1 MQSTKIK
8 NFLRPNNFLI
18 FNFIR
23 YSTGY
28 VYLDVKLYLNLITI
42 NYNMENIT
50 KTFKYVDYL
59 WDKAKAA
66 SFGDNQVELFLY
78 RSNILGADLRITNY
92 GGGNTSCKTIEKDPL
107 TNKEVE
113 VMWVKGSGG
122 DIGTLTRSGIAGLYT
137 GRLRDLKNVYQGLHD
152 EDRMVG
158 LFNHCIYDL
167 DSKAPSIDTPLHG
180 LLPFAHIDHLH
191 PDALIA
197 VAAAKDSEKVTKEI
211 WGDTMGWVP
220 WQKPG
225 FDLGLQLEKCLA
237 ENPGIRGIVLGS
249 HGLFTWGDTSYECY
263 MNSLEVI
270 EMASEYIEQK
280 LEEQGEVFGG
290 QKVESLPKEERL
302 EKAAQIM
309 PLLRGLA
316 SSENRMIGHFTD
328 TDVVMQ
334 YINSNDLERL
344 APMGTSCPDHF
355 LRTKIQP
362 LVLDLD
368 KNEDLSDADAILSKL
383 EPAFAAYRQEYVD
396 YYNTCKRDNSPAIRD
411 ANPVIIIYPGV
422 GMFSFAKNK
431 QTTRVASEFYIN
443 AINVMRGAE
452 AITEYT
458 SLPRQEAFDIEYWL
472 LEEAKLQRMPKEKP
486 LSRKVALVTG
496 AGGGIGKAIAD
507 KLAAEGA
514 NVVLTDINE
523 DALVEANGTYARD
536 VSTYALCDVTNT
548 DSIANAYK
556 KAILEFGGVDMIIH
570 SAGLAISKPLTDT
583 TDKDWNILQSILVK
597 GQFDLAKQFAVI
609 VRKQGLGGD
618 YIAIASKNGLV
629 AGPNNVAYGTA
640 KAAQQHMVRLLAAE
654 LAKDKVRVNTVN
666 PDGVIV
672 GSKIW
677 EGAWAEGRAKANGIT
692 VEELP
697 AFYAK
702 RNLLHEI
709 ITPDDIAN
717 GVFSLVGILDKST
730 GNIINVDG
738 GMANAFVR

>member
-1 MQSTKIK
+1 MILNDIK
-8 NFLRPNNFLI
+8 MKPE
-18 FNFIR
+18 
-23 YSTGY
+23 
-28 VYLDVKLYLNLITI
+28 D
-42 NYNMENIT
+42 
-50 KTFKYVDYL
+50 FKYVNYL
-59 WDKAKAA
+59 WDEDKAK
-66 SFGDNQVELFLY
+66 SFGDNQVDLFLY

-107 TNKEVE
+107 TNEEVE

-122 DIGTLTRSGIAGLYT
+122 DIGTLTRKGIAGLYT
-137 GRLRDLKNVYQGLHD
+137 GRLRDLKNVYEGLHD

-180 LLPFAHIDHLH
+180 LLPFKHIDHLH

-225 FDLGLQLEKCLA
+225 FDLALQLEKCLND
-237 ENPGIRGIVLGS
+237 NPGIRGIVLGS

-270 EMASEYIEQK
+270 EMASDFIAKKIEANGQ
-280 LEEQGEVFGG
+280 VFGG
-290 QKVESLPKEERL
+290 QKVQSLPADERKEQ
-302 EKAAQIM
+302 AAKLM
-309 PLLRGLA
+309 PTLRGLC
-316 SSENRMIGHFTD
+316 SSENGMIGHFTD
-328 TDVVMQ
+328 TDVVME
-334 YINSNDLERL
+334 YINSNDLEKL

-362 LVLDLD
+362 LVLSLSP
-368 KNEDLSDADAILSKL
+368 NEDLTDQDAILAKL
-383 EPAFAAYRQEYVD
+383 EPAFEAYREEYKQ
-396 YYNTCKRDNSPAIRD
+396 YYENCKHDNSPAMRD
-411 ANPVIIIYPGV
+411 PNPVIIIYPGV

-458 SLPRQEAFDIEYWL
+458 SLPRQEAFNIEYWL

-514 NVVLTDINE
+514 NVVLTDIAE
-523 DALVEANGTYARD
+523 DRLKEAVATYPGDTA
-536 VSTYALCDVTNT
+536 SYAVCDVTSSE
-548 DSIANAYK
+548 SIASAYK
-556 KAILEFGGVDMIIH
+556 SAILDFGGIDIVVH
-570 SAGLAISKPLTDT
+570 SAGLAISKALADT
-583 TDKDWNILQSILVK
+583 TEKDWDILQNVLVK
-597 GQFDLAKQFAVI
+597 GQFDLSKQAVAI
-609 VRKQGLGGD
+609 MRKQNLGGNL
-618 YIAIASKNGLV
+618 IFIASKNGLV
-629 AGPNNVAYGTA
+629 SGPNNVGYGTA
-640 KAAQQHMVRLLAAE
+640 KAAQQHMSRLLAAE
-654 LAKDKVRVNTVN
+654 LGGDGIRVNVVN

-677 EGAWAEGRAKANGIT
+677 EGEWAEGRAKAYGIT

-697 AFYAK
+697 AHYAK
-702 RNLLHEI
+702 RNLLNEI
-709 ITPDDIAN
+709 IYPEDIAN
-717 GVFSLVGILDKST
+717 GVFSLAAILDKST

>member
-1 MQSTKIK
+1 MD
-8 NFLRPNNFLI
+8 NL
-18 FNFIR
+18 
-23 YSTGY
+23 
-28 VYLDVKLYLNLITI
+28 VKQ
-42 NYNMENIT
+42 
-50 KTFKYVDYL
+50 FKHVNYL
-59 WDKAKAA
+59 WDENKVEEI
-66 SFGDNQVELFLY
+66 GDDQVALFLY

-107 TNKEVE
+107 TGDNVE

-122 DIGTLTRSGIAGLYT
+122 DIGTLTRAGIAGLYT
-137 GRLRDLKNVYQGLHD
+137 DRLRDLKNVYGGLED

-167 DSKAPSIDTPLHG
+167 NSKAPSIDTPLHG

-197 VAAAKDSEKVTKEI
+197 VAAAEDSEKVTKEI

-220 WQKPG
+220 WQRPG

-237 ENPGIRGIVLGS
+237 DNPGIRGIVLGS

-263 MNSLEVI
+263 INSLEVI
-270 EMASEYIEQK
+270 EMASKYIENK
-280 LEEQGEVFGG
+280 IAEKGSVFGG
-290 QKVESLPKEERL
+290 QKIESLPQAERL
-302 EKAAQIM
+302 EKAAQLM
-309 PLLRGLA
+309 PLLRGLC
-316 SSENRMIGHFTD
+316 SSENRMIGHFSD
-328 TDVVMQ
+328 TDVVLE

-362 LVLDLD
+362 LVLTLD
-368 KNEDLSDADAILSKL
+368 KDEDLSDSEAVLKKL
-383 EPAFAAYRQEYVD
+383 EPAFEAYRQEYAN
-396 YYNTCKRDNSPAIRD
+396 YYNTCKKDNSPAMRD

-452 AITEYT
+452 AISSYT

-472 LEEAKLQRMPKEKP
+472 LEEAKLQRMPKEQP
-486 LSRKVALVTG
+486 LSRKVAFVTG

-523 DALVEANGTYARD
+523 ESLEEAQATYKRD
-536 VSTYALCDVTNT
+536 IATTAICDVTNT
-548 DSIANAYK
+548 DSIASAYK
-556 KAILEFGGVDMIIH
+556 KACLEFGGIDIVVH
-570 SAGLAISKPLTDT
+570 SAGLAISKALEDT
-583 TDKDWNILQSILVK
+583 TDKDWDILQNILVK
-597 GQFDLAKQFAVI
+597 GQFNLAKLSTTI
-609 VRKQGLGGD
+609 MRKQNLGGD
-618 YIAIASKNGLV
+618 FISIASKNGLV

-640 KAAQQHMVRLLAAE
+640 KASQQHMARLLAAE
-654 LAKDKVRVNTVN
+654 LAKDKIRVNTVN

-702 RNLLHEI
+702 RNLLNEI
-709 ITPDDIAN
+709 ITPVDIAN
-717 GVFSLVGILDKST
+717 GVFALVGVLDKST

>member
-1 MQSTKIK
+1 
-8 NFLRPNNFLI
+8 
-18 FNFIR
+18 
-23 YSTGY
+23 
-28 VYLDVKLYLNLITI
+28 
-42 NYNMENIT
+42 MENV

-59 WDKAKAA
+59 WDENKAA
-66 SFGDNQVELFLY
+66 SLGDDQVALFLY

-107 TNKEVE
+107 TNEEVE

-122 DIGTLTRSGIAGLYT
+122 DIGTLTRKGIAGLYT
-137 GRLRDLKNVYQGLHD
+137 ERLRNLKNVYGGLAD

-158 LFNHCIYDL
+158 LFDHCIFDL

-180 LLPFAHIDHLH
+180 LLPFKHIDHLH

-197 VAAAKDSEKVTKEI
+197 VAAAKDSEKITKEI

-220 WQKPG
+220 WQRPG

-237 ENPGIRGIVLGS
+237 DNPGIRGIVLGS

-270 EMASEYIEQK
+270 ETASEYIAK
-280 LEEQGEVFGG
+280 KIEENGQVFGG
-290 QKVESLPKEERL
+290 QKVESLPADERKN
-302 EKAAQIM
+302 KAAQLM

-316 SSENRMIGHFTD
+316 SSENRMVGHFTD
-328 TDVVMQ
+328 SDVVLE

-344 APMGTSCPDHF
+344 APLGTSCPDHF

-362 LVLDLD
+362 LVLTLE
-368 KNEDLSDADAILSKL
+368 KNEDLTDSKAILEKL
-383 EPAFAAYRQEYVD
+383 NPLFEQYRQEYKE
-396 YYNTCKRDNSPAIRD
+396 YYETCKHPNSPAMRD
-411 ANPVIIIYPGV
+411 PNPVIIIYPGV
-422 GMFSFAKNK
+422 GMFSFSKDK
-431 QTTRVASEFYIN
+431 QTTRVANEFYVN

-452 AITEYT
+452 AISEYT

-486 LSRKVALVTG
+486 LSRKVAIVTG
-496 AGGGIGKAIAD
+496 AGGGIGQAIAD
-507 KLAAEGA
+507 KMVAEGA
-514 NVVLTDINE
+514 VVVFTDLNQ
-523 DALVEANGTYARD
+523 EAVDSVTSKYSKDQA
-536 VSTYALCDVTNT
+536 VAVPCDVT
-548 DSIANAYK
+548 SEEAIANAFK
-556 KAILEFGGVDMIIH
+556 EAVLAFGGVDIIVH
-570 SAGLAISKPLTDT
+570 SAGLAISKSLEDT
-583 TDKDWNILQSILVK
+583 TTKDWDLLENVLVK
-597 GQFDLAKQFAVI
+597 GQFMMAKSGAEI
-609 VRKQGLGGD
+609 LKKQNLGGD
-618 YIAIASKNGLV
+618 IVNIASKNGLV

-640 KAAQQHMVRLLAAE
+640 KAAQQHMTRLLAAE
-654 LAKDKVRVNTVN
+654 LAADKIRVNVVN

-677 EGAWAEGRAKANGIT
+677 EGSWAEGRAKANGIT

-702 RNLLHEI
+702 RNLLNEI
-709 ITPDDIAN
+709 ILPEDIAN
-717 GVFSLVGILDKST
+717 GVFACVAILDKTT

-738 GMANAFVR
+738 GMANAFPR

>member
-1 MQSTKIK
+1 
-8 NFLRPNNFLI
+8 
-18 FNFIR
+18 
-23 YSTGY
+23 
-28 VYLDVKLYLNLITI
+28 
-42 NYNMENIT
+42 MENV

-59 WDKAKAA
+59 WDENKAA
-66 SFGDNQVELFLY
+66 SLGDDQVALFLY

-107 TNKEVE
+107 TNEEVE

-122 DIGTLTRSGIAGLYT
+122 DIGTLTRKGIAGLYT
-137 GRLRDLKNVYQGLHD
+137 ERLRNLKNVYGGLAD

-158 LFNHCIYDL
+158 LFNHCIFDL

-180 LLPFAHIDHLH
+180 LLPFKHIDHLH

-237 ENPGIRGIVLGS
+237 DNPGIRGIVLGS

-263 MNSLEVI
+263 INSLEVI
-270 EMASEYIEQK
+270 ETASEYITQK
-280 LEEQGEVFGG
+280 IQENGQVFGG
-290 QKVESLPKEERL
+290 QKVESLPANER
-302 EKAAQIM
+302 KNQAAQLM

-316 SSENRMIGHFTD
+316 SSENMMVGHFTD
-328 TDVVMQ
+328 SDVVLEF
-334 YINSNDLERL
+334 INSNDLERL

-362 LVLDLD
+362 LILTLD
-368 KNEDLSDADAILSKL
+368 KNEDLTNSKAILEKL
-383 EPAFAAYRQEYVD
+383 NPLFEQYRQEYKN
-396 YYNTCKRDNSPAIRD
+396 YYETCKHSNSPAMRD
-411 ANPVIIIYPGV
+411 PNPVIIIYPGV
-422 GMFSFAKNK
+422 GMFSFSKDK
-431 QTTRVASEFYIN
+431 QTTRVANEFYVN

-486 LSRKVALVTG
+486 LSRKIAIVTG
-496 AGGGIGKAIAD
+496 AGGGIGQAIAD
-507 KLAAEGA
+507 KMVQEGAVVVFTDLNQEAAESVTA
-514 NVVLTDINE
+514 KYNKDQ
-523 DALVEANGTYARD
+523 A
-536 VSTYALCDVTNT
+536 VSFPCDVTSEE
-548 DSIANAYK
+548 SIANAFK
-556 KAILEFGGVDMIIH
+556 ETVLAFGGVDIIVH
-570 SAGLAISKPLTDT
+570 SAGLAISKSLEDT
-583 TDKDWNILQSILVK
+583 TTKDWELLENVLVK
-597 GQFDLAKQFAVI
+597 GQFLMAKGGTEI
-609 VRKQGLGGD
+609 MKKQNLGGN
-618 YIAIASKNGLV
+618 IVNIASKNGLV

-640 KAAQQHMVRLLAAE
+640 KAAQQHMTRLLAAE
-654 LAKDKVRVNTVN
+654 LAADKIRVNVVN

-677 EGAWAEGRAKANGIT
+677 EGSWAEGRAKANGIT

-702 RNLLHEI
+702 RNLLNEI
-709 ITPDDIAN
+709 ILPEDIAN
-717 GVFSLVGILDKST
+717 GVFACVAILDKTT

-738 GMANAFVR
+738 GMANAFPR